1 MEKYYCSVSV
11 SPIRAEVSEK
21 SEMTSQ
27 ILYGETC
34 EIIKTEGLYSKIKMD
49 FDGYEGWVNSSVLKK
64 ENSEISKNLVT
75 QNYGVFDLPEGRNL
89 LSLGSEVAFE
99 TENFVNNN
107 NNNIRESLVE
117 TAKKF
122 INVPYLWGG
131 RSYFGID
138 CSALVQL
145 VYKIHGIA
153 LPRDADKQAE
163 LGEARDFV
171 EESEPGDL
179 AFFEDET
186 GFISHV
192 GLVLSPF
199 ELIHAS
205 GKVRIDSL
213 DFSGIYN
220 AEKNKHTHKLR
231 MVKTVI

>member
-75 QNYGVFDLPEGRNL
+75 QNYGVFDLPDGRNL

-99 TENFVNNN
+99 TENFLN

-117 TAKKF
+117 SAKKF

>member
-75 QNYGVFDLPEGRNL
+75 QNYGVFDLPDGRNL

-107 NNNIRESLVE
+107 NIRESLVE
-117 TAKKF
+117 SAKKF

>member
-11 SPIRAEVSEK
+11 SPIRADISEK

-34 EIIKTEGLYSKIKMD
+34 EIIETEGLYSKIKMD

-75 QNYGVFDLPEGRNL
+75 QIYGVFDLPEGRNL

-99 TENFVNNN
+99 TEIFVDK
-107 NNNIRESLVE
+107 NNIRESLVE

-145 VYKIHGIA
+145 VYKVHGVA

>member
-107 NNNIRESLVE
+107 NIRESLVE
-117 TAKKF
+117 SAKKF

-205 GKVRIDSL
+205 GKVRRDSL

>member
-11 SPIRAEVSEK
+11 SPMRAEVSEK

-75 QNYGVFDLPEGRNL
+75 QNYGVFDLPDGRNL

-107 NNNIRESLVE
+107 NIRESLVE
-117 TAKKF
+117 SAKKF

>member
-64 ENSEISKNLVT
+64 ENSEISKHLVT
-75 QNYGVFDLPEGRNL
+75 KNYGVFDLPEGRNL
-89 LSLGSEVAFE
+89 ISLGSEVAFE
-99 TENFVNNN
+99 TENFVD
-107 NNNIRESLVE
+107 NNNIRESLVGS
-117 TAKKF
+117 AKKF

>member
-34 EIIKTEGLYSKIKMD
+34 EITETEGIYSKIKLD

-64 ENSEISKNLVT
+64 QKSEISKNLVT

-99 TENFVNNN
+99 TENLIDK
-107 NNNIRESLVE
+107 NNIRESLVK

-145 VYKIHGIA
+145 VYKIHGIT

-179 AFFEDET
+179 AFFEDSE
-186 GFISHV
+186 GKIVHV

-199 ELIHAS
+199 EIIHAS

-220 AEKNKHTHKLR
+220 AEINKHTHNLR
-231 MVKTVI
+231 MVKTLL

>member
-1 MEKYYCSVSV
+1 M
-11 SPIRAEVSEK
+11 RAEVSEK

-34 EIIKTEGLYSKIKMD
+34 EIIETEGLYSKIKMD

-64 ENSEISKNLVT
+64 ENSEISKNLMT

-89 LSLGSEVAFE
+89 ISLGSEVAFE
-99 TENFVNNN
+99 TENFVD
-107 NNNIRESLVE
+107 NNNIRESLVGS
-117 TAKKF
+117 AKKF

-153 LPRDADKQAE
+153 LPRDADKHAE

>member
-1 MEKYYCSVSV
+1 MEKHYCSVSV

-34 EIIKTEGLYSKIKMD
+34 EIIETEGLYSKIKLD

-64 ENSEISKNLVT
+64 QKSEISKNLVT
-75 QNYGVFDLPEGRNL
+75 QTYGVFDLPEGRNL

-99 TENFVNNN
+99 TENFVDKS
-107 NNNIRESLVE
+107 NIRESLVE

-145 VYKIHGIA
+145 VYKIHGIT

-220 AEKNKHTHKLR
+220 AEINKHTHKLR

>member
-11 SPIRAEVSEK
+11 SPIRAEVSER

-75 QNYGVFDLPEGRNL
+75 QNYGVFDLPDGRNL

-99 TENFVNNN
+99 TENFVD
-107 NNNIRESLVE
+107 NNNIRESLVKS
-117 TAKKF
+117 AKKF

>member
-11 SPIRAEVSEK
+11 SPMRAEVSEK

-34 EIIKTEGLYSKIKMD
+34 EIIETEGLYSKIKMD

-89 LSLGSEVAFE
+89 ISLGSEVAFE

-107 NNNIRESLVE
+107 NIRESLVE
-117 TAKKF
+117 SAKKF

-153 LPRDADKQAE
+153 LPRDSDKQAE

-179 AFFEDET
+179 AFFEDQT

-192 GLVLSPF
+192 GLVLSICILEIP
-199 ELIHAS
+199 A
-205 GKVRIDSL
+205 
-213 DFSGIYN
+213 
-220 AEKNKHTHKLR
+220 
-231 MVKTVI
+231 

>member
-11 SPIRAEVSEK
+11 SPMRAEVSEK

-34 EIIKTEGLYSKIKMD
+34 EIIETEGLYSKIKMD

-107 NNNIRESLVE
+107 NIRESLVGF
-117 TAKKF
+117 AKKF

>member
-1 MEKYYCSVSV
+1 MKKYYCSVSV
-11 SPIRAEVSEK
+11 SPIRADISEK

-34 EIIKTEGLYSKIKMD
+34 EITETEGLYSKIKMD
-49 FDGYEGWVNSSVLKK
+49 FDGYEGWINSTVLKK
-64 ENSEISKNLVT
+64 ENSEISKNILT
-75 QNYGVFDLPEGRNL
+75 QSYGVFDLPEGKNL
-89 LSLGSEVAFE
+89 LSLGSEVTFE
-99 TENFVNNN
+99 TENLVDKNNL
-107 NNNIRESLVE
+107 RDSLVE

-122 INVPYLWGG
+122 LNVPYLWGG

-163 LGEARDFV
+163 IGEARDFI

-231 MVKTVI
+231 MVKTLL

>member
-34 EIIKTEGLYSKIKMD
+34 VIIETQGLYSKIKMD
-49 FDGYEGWVNSSVLKK
+49 FDGYEGWINSSVLKK
-64 ENSEISKNLVT
+64 QKSEVAKGLVV
-75 QNYGVFDLPEGRNL
+75 NVFGVFEVPEGKNL
-89 LSLGSEVAFE
+89 LSIGSEVEFSVDDLI
-99 TENFVNNN
+99 NLS
-107 NNNIRESLVE
+107 NIRESLVE
-117 TAKKF
+117 IAKKF
-122 INVPYLWGG
+122 LNVPYLWGG
-131 RSYFGID
+131 RSFFGID
-138 CSALVQL
+138 CSAFVQL
-145 VYKIHGIA
+145 VYKVHGIT

-163 LGEARDFV
+163 LGNVRDFV

-186 GFISHV
+186 GLISHV

-199 ELIHAS
+199 EIIHAS

-220 AEKNKHTHKLR
+220 AEVNKHTHKLR
-231 MVKTVI
+231 MVKTIL

>member
-11 SPIRAEVSEK
+11 SPMRAEVSEK

-34 EIIKTEGLYSKIKMD
+34 EIIETEGLYSKIKMD

-75 QNYGVFDLPEGRNL
+75 QIYGVFDLPEGRNL

-99 TENFVNNN
+99 TENLIDK
-107 NNNIRESLVE
+107 NNIRESLVE

-145 VYKIHGIA
+145 VYKIHGIT

-171 EESEPGDL
+171 EESKPGDL
-179 AFFEDET
+179 AFFEDSE
-186 GFISHV
+186 GKIVHV

-199 ELIHAS
+199 EIIHAS

-220 AEKNKHTHKLR
+220 AETNKHTHKLR
-231 MVKTVI
+231 MVKTLL

>member
-1 MEKYYCSVSV
+1 MEKHYCSVSV

-34 EIIKTEGLYSKIKMD
+34 EIIETEGLYSKIKLD

-64 ENSEISKNLVT
+64 QKSEISKNLVT
-75 QNYGVFDLPEGRNL
+75 QTYGVFDLPEGRNL

-99 TENFVNNN
+99 TENLIDKS
-107 NNNIRESLVE
+107 NIRESLVE

-145 VYKIHGIA
+145 VYKIHGIT

-220 AEKNKHTHKLR
+220 AEINKHTHKLR

>member
-64 ENSEISKNLVT
+64 ENSEISKNLMT

-99 TENFVNNN
+99 TENFVD
-107 NNNIRESLVE
+107 NNNIRESLVGS
-117 TAKKF
+117 AKKF

>member
-34 EIIKTEGLYSKIKMD
+34 EITETEGIYSKIKLD
-49 FDGYEGWVNSSVLKK
+49 FDGYEGWVNASVLKK
-64 ENSEISKNLVT
+64 QKSEISKNLVT

-99 TENFVNNN
+99 TENLIDE
-107 NNNIRESLVE
+107 NNIRESLVE

-122 INVPYLWGG
+122 INIPYLWGG

-145 VYKIHGIA
+145 VYKIHGIT

-179 AFFEDET
+179 AFFEDSE
-186 GFISHV
+186 GKIVHV

-199 ELIHAS
+199 EIIHAS

-220 AEKNKHTHKLR
+220 AEINKHTHKLR
-231 MVKTVI
+231 MVKTLL

>member
-11 SPIRAEVSEK
+11 SPMRAEVSEK

-99 TENFVNNN
+99 TENFVD
-107 NNNIRESLVE
+107 NNNIRESLVKS
-117 TAKKF
+117 AKKF

>member
-34 EIIKTEGLYSKIKMD
+34 EITETEGIYSKIKLD

-64 ENSEISKNLVT
+64 QKSEISKNLVT

-99 TENFVNNN
+99 TENLIDK
-107 NNNIRESLVE
+107 NNIRESLVK

-145 VYKIHGIA
+145 VYKIHGIT

-179 AFFEDET
+179 AFFEDSE
-186 GFISHV
+186 GKIVHV

-199 ELIHAS
+199 EIIHAS

-220 AEKNKHTHKLR
+220 AEINKHTHKLR
-231 MVKTVI
+231 MVKTLL

>member
-89 LSLGSEVAFE
+89 ISLGSEVAFE
-99 TENFVNNN
+99 TENFVD

-117 TAKKF
+117 SAKKF

>member
-64 ENSEISKNLVT
+64 ENSEISKHLVT
-75 QNYGVFDLPEGRNL
+75 KNYGVFDLPEGRNL

-107 NNNIRESLVE
+107 NIRDSLVGS
-117 TAKKF
+117 AKKF

>member
-107 NNNIRESLVE
+107 NIRESLVE
-117 TAKKF
+117 SAKKF

-231 MVKTVI
+231 MVKTML

>member
-89 LSLGSEVAFE
+89 ISLGSEVAFE
-99 TENFVNNN
+99 TENFVD
-107 NNNIRESLVE
+107 NNNIRESLVGS
-117 TAKKF
+117 AKKF

-220 AEKNKHTHKLR
+220 AEQNKHTHKLR
-231 MVKTVI
+231 FVKTMI

>member
-11 SPIRAEVSEK
+11 SPMRAEVSEK

-34 EIIKTEGLYSKIKMD
+34 EIIETEGLYSKIKMD

-64 ENSEISKNLVT
+64 ENSEISKNLMT

-89 LSLGSEVAFE
+89 ISLGSEVAFE
-99 TENFVNNN
+99 TENFVD
-107 NNNIRESLVE
+107 NNNIRESLVGS
-117 TAKKF
+117 AKKF

-138 CSALVQL
+138 CSALVQM

-153 LPRDADKQAE
+153 LPWDADKQAE

>member
-1 MEKYYCSVSV
+1 M
-11 SPIRAEVSEK
+11 RAEVSEK

-99 TENFVNNN
+99 TENFVD
-107 NNNIRESLVE
+107 NNNIRESLVKS
-117 TAKKF
+117 AKKF

-199 ELIHAS
+199 KLIHAS

>member
-99 TENFVNNN
+99 TENFVD

-117 TAKKF
+117 SAKKF

>member
-64 ENSEISKNLVT
+64 ENSEISKHLVT
-75 QNYGVFDLPEGRNL
+75 KNYGVFDLPEGRNL

-99 TENFVNNN
+99 TESFVD
-107 NNNIRESLVE
+107 NNNIRESLVGS
-117 TAKKF
+117 AKKF

>member
-11 SPIRAEVSEK
+11 SPMRAEVSEK

-89 LSLGSEVAFE
+89 ISLGSEVAFE

-107 NNNIRESLVE
+107 NIRESLVGS
-117 TAKKF
+117 AKKF

-231 MVKTVI
+231 MVKMVI

>member
-11 SPIRAEVSEK
+11 SPIRADISEK

-34 EIIKTEGLYSKIKMD
+34 EIIETEGLYSKIKMD

-75 QNYGVFDLPEGRNL
+75 QIYGVFDLPEGRNL

-99 TENFVNNN
+99 TENLIDK
-107 NNNIRESLVE
+107 NNIRESLVE

-145 VYKIHGIA
+145 VYKIHGVA

>member
-99 TENFVNNN
+99 TENFVD
-107 NNNIRESLVE
+107 NNNIRESLVKS
-117 TAKKF
+117 AKKF

>member
-64 ENSEISKNLVT
+64 ENSEISKHLVT
-75 QNYGVFDLPEGRNL
+75 KNYGVFDLPEGRNL

-107 NNNIRESLVE
+107 NIRESLVE
-117 TAKKF
+117 SAKKF

>member
-107 NNNIRESLVE
+107 NIRESLVE
-117 TAKKF
+117 SAKKF